1 MKKFLFLTVSLL
13 TVSCFAEW
21 AFVRDNSV
29 QFTLEKLPSTGRV
42 IQTQVV
48 VMGLQGADIT
58 TQVACGFYKIVST
71 NETPQGQ
78 MITATRY
85 EIKSDC
91 VEVKHDYAPI
101 PPRNFEISKYKL
113 LTELDKMQMFDQFDY
128 WLDQLPKKYQ
138 RLWDAAVTLDY
149 TNEMVQAAL
158 ATLPTVMAVEPVTIT
173 NLLERAKADAR

>member
-1 MKKFLFLTVSLL
+1 MRKLIVSICLL
-13 TVSCFAEW
+13 NIVCLADW
-21 AFVRDNSV
+21 AFVRDGV
-29 QFTLEKLPSTGRV
+29 IVMRTDKLPSSGTKIGTKEVV
-42 IQTQVV
+42 I
-48 VMGLQGADIT
+48 GLQGADYAI
-58 TQVACGFYKIVST
+58 QRACGWYPIVNT
-71 NETPQGQ
+71 NATPQGM
-78 MITATRY
+78 MITATR
-85 EIKSDC
+85 ETITETAVN
-91 VEVKHDYAPI
+91 VEHDYAPI

-113 LTELDKMQMFDQFDY
+113 LVELDKMQMFDQFDY

>member
-1 MKKFLFLTVSLL
+1 MKKIITSLCL
-13 TVSCFAEW
+13 LSFTCLADW
-21 AFVRDNSV
+21 AFVRDGKI
-29 QFTLEKLPSTGRV
+29 QMRTDKLPSSGTIIG
-42 IQTQVV
+42 TKQVV
-48 VMGLQGADIT
+48 LGLQGADVDI
-58 TQVACGFYKIVST
+58 QRSCGWYPIVNT
-71 NETPQGQ
+71 NSVPEGM
-78 MITATRY
+78 MITATR
-85 EIKSDC
+85 ETITETC
-91 VEVKHDYAPI
+91 VNVEHDYAPI

-113 LTELDKMQMFDQFDY
+113 LTELDKLQMFDQFDY